1 MAGRL
6 RWMVLLA
13 VLVFGAGSA
22 LDAAGRVTVVGGDG
36 TPSLWLP
43 EQTPSAQ
50 QAAALDEV
58 SRFQRRWTAFFGGA
72 ASLPDPVVVPAGG
85 DLGEALFAA
94 LWRPASTSLA
104 PPDRPSALGA
114 LRWAVL
120 GDSSAV
126 RATLAHAA
134 SAAQW
139 GPALAEKPTLYV
151 FLSEQMADPS
161 FLAEALPPG
170 PGALRLRNALARRDV
185 PWDMFW
191 NRYMAWLLTRAV
203 AWGLV
208 APAKGSLPAVWVL
221 DAQLKPGEL
230 TGWRFPVKDP
240 AEGVSLEL
248 SGDVAPDVRLFHLFT
263 DDLGRITSS
272 GMTGLKPGPLVLPR
286 RGSWVWV
293 FIWNASNSEADAGAA
308 LTLWSSYQVP
318 FVVLDSSRKGTVLD
332 LHLRES
338 EGIGDYRL
346 WSLPQDEPET
356 QSAGLAGAFPS
367 EGEGDHYYR
376 LQLADA
382 PSGVHLRLT
391 CRTVAGGSYS
401 TDVPA
406 RESGP

>member
-6 RWMVLLA
+6 RWIMLLA
-13 VLVFGAGSA
+13 SLVLGVGSTW
-22 LDAAGRVTVVGGDG
+22 AAADRVTVVGGDG

-43 EQTPSAQ
+43 EQATSAQ
-50 QAAALDEV
+50 QASALDET
-58 SRFQRRWTAFFGGA
+58 SRFQRQWTRFFGA
-72 ASLPDPVVVPAGG
+72 APPLADPVVVPAGG

-94 LWRPASTSLA
+94 LWRSASTSLA
-104 PPDRPSALGA
+104 APDRPAALGA

-126 RATLAHAA
+126 MATLAHAA
-134 SAAQW
+134 STAQW
-139 GPALAEKPTLYV
+139 GPALAERTPIYS
-151 FLSEQMADPS
+151 FLADQMADPS

-170 PGALRLRNALARRDV
+170 PGALRLRNALAKRDV
-185 PWDMFW
+185 AWDVFW

-203 AWGLV
+203 AWGMV

-221 DAQLKPGEL
+221 DSQLKPGEL

-263 DDLGRITSS
+263 DDLGRVTSS
-272 GMTGLKPGPLVLPR
+272 GITGLKPGPLVLPR
-286 RGSWVWV
+286 RGSWLWV
-293 FIWNASNSEADAGAA
+293 FIWNASNSEAAAGAA
-308 LTLWSSYQVP
+308 LTLWSSYQAP

-332 LHLRES
+332 LHLREG

-346 WSLPQDEPET
+346 WSLPQDGPAPQT
-356 QSAGLAGAFPS
+356 PGLAGAFPS

-376 LQLADA
+376 LQLAEA

-391 CRTVAGGSYS
+391 CRTLAGGSYS